1 MNELL
6 LLDIALAI
14 IAAVAIFY
22 ARPVIANALGL
33 SAQRL
38 APGSSGWGAAR

>member
-6 LLDIALAI
+6 LLDVALAI

-22 ARPVIANALGL
+22 ARPVITNA
-33 SAQRL
+33 
-38 APGSSGWGAAR
+38 WARPRRARSWPS